1 VSRRMGDA
9 PLARTAVLIPALDE
23 EEALPAVLRALP
35 RERLQAVVV
44 VDNGSRDGTADAA
57 RGAGAVVVTETERG
71 YGAACLAGIAWLE
84 ALAPP
89 PDTLVF
95 LDADHPEDAGNI
107 PRLLAPLEPNSRP
120 ATGSQAQ
127 TPLASPSA
135 PPPADLV
142 LGVRTGPGGKTG
154 NLRSHA
160 NAGNRLV
167 LVLARM
173 LFGCR
178 YRDLP
183 PFRAVRFNALRRLAM
198 DDRNWGW
205 TLQMQLRAFR
215 LGLAVVEVNV
225 PHLPRSL
232 GRSKISGRPG
242 SSLKVGAKMIY
253 TLLRE
258 RLRPVPR
265 QEAAQTRAP
274 ARNQEAK
281 SCRRRRWY
289 PSGSSFP

>member
-1 VSRRMGDA
+1 M
-9 PLARTAVLIPALDE
+9 
-23 EEALPAVLRALP
+23 VLRALP
-35 RERLQAVVV
+35 QARLQAVVV
-44 VDNGSRDGTADAA
+44 VDNGSRDGTVEAA
-57 RGAGAVVVTETERG
+57 RAEGAVVVRAIERG

-84 ALAPP
+84 TMEPP
-89 PDTLVF
+89 PETVVF

-107 PRLLAPLEPNSRP
+107 ARLLALLEPTSRP
-120 ATGSQAQ
+120 V
-127 TPLASPSA
+127 
-135 PPPADLV
+135 DLV

-167 LVLARM
+167 LALARM

-178 YRDLP
+178 YQDLP
-183 PFRAVRFNALRRLAM
+183 PFRAVRFAALRRLAM

-215 LGLAVVEVNV
+215 LGLAVAEVNV
-225 PHLPRSL
+225 PHLPRSM
-232 GRSKISGRPG
+232 GRSKISGRLG

-258 RLRPVPR
+258 RLRPVP
-265 QEAAQTRAP
+265 Q
-274 ARNQEAK
+274 
-281 SCRRRRWY
+281 
-289 PSGSSFP
+289 G